1 MFWSLEGLE
10 EGVVG
15 EEEGVEGLV
24 VEEWVEELLPLPH
37 HHLPMRSSLTEL
49 S

>member
-1 MFWSLEGLE
+1 MVGEEEGV

-15 EEEGVEGLV
+15 EEEGVE
-24 VEEWVEELLPLPH
+24 EFLPHPH